1 MKANS
6 SKKRHAL
13 WRRMDNM
20 ALMFTPSASR
30 QDPLVIRIGFTLDE
44 QVEPDRLQRAL
55 DKTLAFVPYF
65 RSVIRKGL
73 FWYYLEESDLCPLV
87 HEENRPPCS
96 PLYNRGAPGLL
107 FDVSY
112 FGNRISLEAFHAL
125 VDGAGAINFLK
136 AVTLFYFHERWGGP
150 EPDLDFFPSGTDAGQ
165 DNINKHYQK
174 SANRLPAKRI
184 KTYHLHGEQIPE
196 YRLSVVEGC
205 MPVSGLLAL
214 AKASQATLTEY
225 ITALLIDAIGRT
237 MTRREKR
244 RSVVITIPADMRQYF
259 PLDKSSRNFFS
270 IMNISHR
277 FSDDDSF
284 SEVLAAVRE
293 QFKEKS
299 NRASLLDRMNR
310 MASIEHNFAIRAV
323 PLLIKVPALRV
334 FHRQAKRGVTASFS
348 NVGRVTFPP
357 HIQPHILD
365 VSSMSSTKELHIC
378 TSSSGDVISITFA
391 SHFRNLNVQRFFFQT
406 LAQQGLSITISE
418 TNGEEVDA

>member
-1 MKANS
+1 
-6 SKKRHAL
+6 
-13 WRRMDNM
+13 MDNM
-20 ALMFTPSASR
+20 AHLFTPSASR

-44 QVEPDRLQRAL
+44 QVDPDCLQRAL
-55 DKTLAFVPYF
+55 DKTLAYVPYF

-73 FWYYLEESDLCPLV
+73 FWYYLEESDLRPLV

-96 PLYNRGAPGLL
+96 PLYSRGAPGLL

-112 FGNRISLEAFHAL
+112 FGNRISIEAFHSL
-125 VDGAGAINFLK
+125 CDGAGAIFFLK
-136 AVTLFYFHERWGGP
+136 AVALFYFYERHGGP

-165 DNINKHYQK
+165 DNIDKHYRK
-174 SANRLPAKRI
+174 SANRLPTKQNKA
-184 KTYHLHGEQIPE
+184 YHLHGEQIPE

-214 AKASQATLTEY
+214 AKGSQSTLTEY
-225 ITALLIDAIGRT
+225 ITALLVDSIGRT
-237 MTRREKR
+237 MSQREKR
-244 RSVVITIPADMRQYF
+244 RSVVVTIPADMRQFF

-270 IMNISHR
+270 IMNISHHFR
-277 FSDDDSF
+277 DGDSF
-284 SEVLAAVRE
+284 NHVLTAVKA

-299 NRASLLDRMNR
+299 NRDSLLDRMNR
-310 MASIEHNFAIRAV
+310 MASIEHNFAIRAI
-323 PLLIKVPALRV
+323 PLLIKVPALRI
-334 FHRQAKRGVTASFS
+334 FHHQAKRGVTASFS
-348 NVGRVTFPP
+348 NVGRVVFPP

-378 TSSSGDVISITFA
+378 ASSTGDVISITFA

-406 LAQQGLSITISE
+406 LARQGLDVTVSE